1 MTLDSLYLE
10 MHSEDDVRVKGTR
23 VGIEH
28 LLSAYLA
35 GSLPEEMAIE
45 FPTLTLEQV
54 HGIIAWYLRNREDA
68 DAYLHRRQRRARRAR
83 AQQREHGGPEIVQRL
98 RRLAEQRVAG

>member
-1 MTLDSLYLE
+1 MTLDILYLE
-10 MHSEDDVRVKGTR
+10 MHSEDDIRAKGTR

-54 HGIIAWYLRNREDA
+54 HGIIAWYLRNRGDA
-68 DAYLHRRQRRARRAR
+68 DVYLQRWQSRTRQAR
-83 AQQREHGGPEIVQRL
+83 AQQQGLGGPEIVQRL
-98 RRLAEQRVAG
+98 RRLAEQRVVG

>member
-10 MHSEDDVRVKGTR
+10 MHSQNDIRVKGTR

-54 HGIIAWYLRNREDA
+54 HGVIAWYLRNRGDA
-68 DAYLHRRQRRARRAR
+68 DAYLHRWQSRARQAR
-83 AQQREHGGPEIVQRL
+83 TQKQALAEPEIVQRL
-98 RRLAEQRVAG
+98 RHLAEQRVAG

>member
-1 MTLDSLYLE
+1 MKLDDLYLE

-35 GSLPEEMAIE
+35 GGTPEEMAIE

-54 HGIIAWYLRNREDA
+54 HGVIAWYLRNREDA
-68 DAYLHRRQRRARRAR
+68 DAYLHRWQSRARRAR
-83 AQQREHGGPEIVQRL
+83 TQQQELGEPEVVQRL

>member
-1 MTLDSLYLE
+1 MITGDPHLE
-10 MHSEDDVRVKGTR
+10 VLSSDDIRVKGTR

-35 GSLPEEMAIE
+35 GSLPEEIAVE
-45 FPTLTLEQV
+45 YPTVTLEQV

-68 DAYLHRRQRRARRAR
+68 MTYLNRRQRETRIRT
-83 AQQREHGGPEIVQRL
+83 AQPKSNAPEVVQRL
-98 RRLAEQRVAG
+98 RRLVEERLAR